1 MYFHLELKFCG
12 SLSVLLS
19 IYLNAFIFAGKKV
32 LSSKITWNEV
42 LELRVISHFDPS
54 EIECLYDQYKSL
66 CSHTY
71 GITREI
77 FNHCLGPLAIRRNVL
92 IDQVFKFYDRNNDG
106 YISFPEFTK
115 GLSILTRGTNKEK
128 LKYFFKA
135 YDIDS
140 DNYISKDDLLKVLQA
155 HHQISVEL
163 VRDVVKSCEEEMMA
177 GYEDTG
183 NRPISAIFNAPI
195 PQSSQANGTSTV
207 SKSSMWKSH
216 EESYFPDE
224 VEPERGPSSAV
235 EAMTQDALHELMED
249 IFKTADTDKDGRISF
264 TEFKNYILVDPS
276 PLSWFEAI
284 GPVF

>member
-1 MYFHLELKFCG
+1 MQEINH
-12 SLSVLLS
+12 
-19 IYLNAFIFAGKKV
+19 IFNYYYAIHITIIAGKKV
-32 LSSKITWNEV
+32 LSSKISWNEV

-54 EIECLYDQYKSL
+54 EIECLFDQYQSL
-66 CSHTY
+66 CTHKY
-71 GITREI
+71 GITRDI
-77 FNHCLGPLAIRRNVL
+77 FNHCLGPLALRKNVL

-115 GLSILTRGTNKEK
+115 GLSILTRGTHKEK
-128 LKYFFKA
+128 SKYFFKA

-195 PQSSQANGTSTV
+195 PQSSQGPGNTSAAAA
-207 SKSSMWKSH
+207 KSSIWKNPN
-216 EESYFPDE
+216 ESCFPDDI
-224 VEPERGPSSAV
+224 EPETGPSSAV
-235 EAMTQDALHELMED
+235 EAMTQDALQELMEN

-264 TEFKNYILVDPS
+264 TEFKNFILVDPS
-276 PLSWFEAI
+276 PMTWFEAI

>member
-1 MYFHLELKFCG
+1 M
-12 SLSVLLS
+12 
-19 IYLNAFIFAGKKV
+19 
-32 LSSKITWNEV
+32 
-42 LELRVISHFDPS
+42 ELRIISHFDPS
-54 EIECLYDQYKSL
+54 EIECLFDQYKSL
-66 CSHTY
+66 CTHKC

-77 FNHCLGPLAIRRNVL
+77 FNHCLGPLAIRKNVL
-92 IDQVFKFYDRNNDG
+92 IDQVFHFYDRNNDG

-115 GLSILTRGTNKEK
+115 GLSILTRGTHKEK
-128 LKYFFKA
+128 AKYFFKA

-140 DNYISKDDLLKVLQA
+140 DNYISKEDLLKVLQA

-195 PQSSQANGTSTV
+195 PQSSQGQGSSASTV
-207 SKSSMWKSH
+207 TKSNLWRN
-216 EESYFPDE
+216 PDE
-224 VEPERGPSSAV
+224 NCFRDESQPETGPSSAV
-235 EAMTQDALHELMED
+235 EAMTQDALHELMEN
-249 IFKTADTDKDGRISF
+249 ILKTADTDKDGRISF

-276 PLSWFEAI
+276 PMTWFEAI